1 VRALVLTG
9 GPPGHPFDATAARLA
24 AIVTAAG
31 YETSVTG
38 DVELCFAALD
48 SCDLLA
54 VNALRW
60 RMLDDR
66 YAAARAEHAFSLS
79 ADGRK
84 RFSTFLRRGGALLAS
99 HTAPICFDDWPG
111 WGKAVGAAWRWGRS
125 SHPPLGPAVVEVS
138 RQAHPVVDGVLAEF
152 EVVDEIYGHMDVASD
167 VEPLAWGSAG
177 DGRHPVLW
185 AREAGG
191 GRVVY
196 DALGHDERS
205 FAVAAHQQILSQAV
219 RWLQG
224 A

>member
-1 VRALVLTG
+1 VLTG
-9 GPPGHPFDATAARLA
+9 GPAGHPWEITAGHLSAV
-24 AIVTAAG
+24 IGSAG
-31 YETSVTG
+31 YDVNVTD
-38 DVELCFAALD
+38 DVEQCFASLGD
-48 SCDLLA
+48 CDLLA

-66 YAAARAEHAFSLS
+66 YAAARAEYAFSPS
-79 ADGRK
+79 PDGRK
-84 RFSTFLRRGGALLAS
+84 ALREFLGRGGALLAC

-111 WGKAVGAAWRWGRS
+111 WGDMVGASWRWGQS
-125 SHPPLGPAVVEVS
+125 SHPPLGPARVEVCRDS
-138 RQAHPVVDGVLAEF
+138 HPVVAGVAGEF
-152 EVVDEIYGHMDVASD
+152 EVVDEIYGRMDVRPD
-167 VEPLAWGSAG
+167 VDPLAWGSAG

-185 AREAGG
+185 AREAAG

-205 FAVAAHQQILSQAV
+205 FAVPAHQQILHQAV